1 MKMNKTIFMVIAAL
15 VLGWG
20 VAATNDPVK
29 IGVVDIEQVLA
40 NVDRGKAARDELER
54 KGREAQQRLAPI
66 VEKIQSMQKEAEA
79 KQFVMSEEAKRAM
92 QLDMVELQNEYET
105 KAKQEEGQFKID
117 QQRLIGPLLEKLD
130 TVIKEVGRDNNYSVI
145 LRVDAP
151 SLVYTREA
159 LDITDLIT
167 KSFNKKG

>member
-1 MKMNKTIFMVIAAL
+1 MKINQIILCVIAAL

-29 IGVVDIEQVLA
+29 MGVVDIEQVLA
-40 NVDRGKAARDELER
+40 NVDRGKAAREELER
-54 KGREAQQRLAPI
+54 KGREAQQRLAPL
-66 VEKIQSMQKEAEA
+66 VEKLQGLQKELEA
-79 KQFVMSEEAKRAM
+79 KQFVMSEDAKRAM

-117 QQRLIGPLLEKLD
+117 QQRLIGPLIEQLD
-130 TVIKEVGRDNNYSVI
+130 GVIKEVGRENNFSVI

-151 SLVYTREA
+151 SLVYVREA
-159 LDITDLIT
+159 LDITDLVT